1 MDFSQITPDLFIGT
15 MPDVTDYDHLRE
27 LGVRLVINM
36 RFWSRL
42 PPDAHD
48 PPLDFLWLRTFDTP
62 IILIPVRK
70 LIEGTHTAL
79 ETIRVG
85 GKVYSH
91 CAAGR
96 HRSVAM
102 GAAILIAQGHTPESA
117 MQLIKEKRPISDPGL
132 YYIRSRILHF
142 ARQWQTQNRQIDSGK
157 RPEGFLED
165 FDRFSNLR
173 DGRS

>member
-15 MPDVTDYDHLRE
+15 MPTTADYDRLRA
-27 LGVRLVINM
+27 LGVRLVLNM
-36 RFWSRL
+36 RFWTRL
-42 PPDAHD
+42 RPDTHT

-62 IILIPVRK
+62 VILIPIHK
-70 LIEGTHTAL
+70 LIQGTHAAL
-79 ETIRVG
+79 ETIHAG

-117 MQLIKEKRPISDPGL
+117 IRLIKRQRPVSDPNM
-132 YYIRSRILHF
+132 YYIRSRIFHF
-142 ARQWQTQNRQIDSGK
+142 ARQWQAQN
-157 RPEGFLED
+157 LENQT
-165 FDRFSNLR
+165 FDRLAL
-173 DGRS
+173 